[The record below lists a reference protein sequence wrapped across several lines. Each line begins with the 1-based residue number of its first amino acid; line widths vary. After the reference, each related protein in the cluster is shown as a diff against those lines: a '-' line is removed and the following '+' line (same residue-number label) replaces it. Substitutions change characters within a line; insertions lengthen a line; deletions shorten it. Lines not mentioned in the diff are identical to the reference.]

1 MQLVFSF
8 SLKASQGAHAA
19 VLMDM
24 LPSYVRVRGV
34 DSAGMGSVPLCIEY
48 LVVILFC

>member
-8 SLKASQGAHAA
+8 SLKASQGAHEAF
-19 VLMDM
+19 LMDM
-24 LPSYVRVRGV
+24 LPSYVCVRGV
-34 DSAGMGSVPLCIEY
+34 DSAGMVSVALGIEY